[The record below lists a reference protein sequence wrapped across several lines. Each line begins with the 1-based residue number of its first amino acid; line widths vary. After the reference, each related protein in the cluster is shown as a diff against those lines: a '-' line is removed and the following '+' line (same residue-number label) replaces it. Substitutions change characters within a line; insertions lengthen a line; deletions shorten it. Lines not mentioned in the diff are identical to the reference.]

1 MYCYLLFFAPGKS
14 VGVTR
19 GFVFILPIQA
29 RKLILILT
37 IDYPPFNVD
46 GGSSGDLCRF
56 VVYWEV
62 DYKEGYPEDPNF
74 YFTPGQLF

>member
-1 MYCYLLFFAPGKS
+1 MGLGGFLFP
-14 VGVTR
+14 R
-19 GFVFILPIQA
+19 QA

-37 IDYPPFNVD
+37 IGYPSLSID
-46 GGSSGDLCRF
+46 DGSSGDLCRF

-74 YFTPGQLF
+74 YFSPCADMLTGVFYCISF